1 MINLIRMVFGM
12 GSTRVSVPNRAERRR
27 SKRG

>member
-12 GSTRVSVPNRAERRR
+12 GSTRVNATNRAERRR